1 MKIVN
6 FELET
11 STGENI
17 RLDEANI
24 ISLGGFDFK
33 DKKKFIFDSKEGY
46 LEFDLD
52 RIRGLCF
59 SLYDE
64 EKKKIIRIISHGYED
79 YDTNGDDK

>member
-17 RLDEANI
+17 RLDEINI
-24 ISLGGFDFK
+24 ISLGISVFEKEG
-33 DKKKFIFDSKEGY
+33 KFLFDSKEGH
-46 LEFDLD
+46 LEFSLD

-59 SLYDE
+59 SIYDE
-64 EKKKIIRIISHGYED
+64 EKKKIIRVTSDGYKD
-79 YDTNGDDK
+79 YDTNGDDE